1 MLLLL
6 VYACL
11 EHKISAHCKY
21 GNFVVRITEPSNFQ
35 TKTDEIIPFQL
46 KFLTNKHLTIMV
58 ILLVMFDLVYL
69 IVWNAIHPLQDSIE
83 AVLTE
88 VGKVFVGIL
97 LQL

>member
-1 MLLLL
+1 MLLL

-11 EHKISAHCKY
+11 EHKVSVHCKY
-21 GNFVVRITEPSNFQ
+21 GNFVVRITQPSNFE
-35 TKTDEIIPFQL
+35 TNTNEIISFQL

-83 AVLTE
+83 TVLTE
-88 VGKVFVGIL
+88 VGKVVVGIL